1 MSNITSSPQI
11 PLLPSYTL
19 RPVPPLMP
27 PISDLHLSLL
37 VPIVV
42 HWILSGIFSW
52 LEATRYLQQYRLHT
66 SAEELTQN
74 RCSRW
79 ECFRG
84 VVINQII
91 QTLLGIGLGLLG
103 DGDVMGKEE
112 YDIAVWATRVQAAHG
127 MLPSVHRFLP
137 SLLATLG
144 IDTSGLAKKLAGS
157 GLNAAA
163 LLVGGGNLSK
173 SGSIIVMGRQNRSS
187 ELPIEWEMM
196 VAKVIYWYLV
206 PAFQFAVALF
216 AADTWQYFGH
226 RWEHTNKF
234 VYSKQVKDEGQFLG
248 EKTYMNL

>member
-1 MSNITSSPQI
+1 
-11 PLLPSYTL
+11 
-19 RPVPPLMP
+19 MP
-27 PISDLHLSLL
+27 PISDLHLSLI
-37 VPIVV
+37 VPILV
-42 HWILSGIFSW
+42 HWFFSGIFSW
-52 LEATRYLQQYRLHT
+52 LDATGYLQQYRLHT

-127 MLPSVHRFLP
+127 MLPAVHRFLP

-144 IDTSGLAKKLAGS
+144 IDASGLAKKLAGS
-157 GLNAAA
+157 GLNVAA
-163 LLVGGGNLSK
+163 LFVGGGNLDK
-173 SGSIIVMGRQNRSS
+173 SGSIIVMGRQYGGS
-187 ELPIEWEMM
+187 EPPMESEMM

-206 PAFQFAVALF
+206 PAIQFAVAIF

-234 VYSKQVKDEGQFLG
+234 VYSKPVKDEGRFLG
-248 EKTYMNL
+248 EKANINL